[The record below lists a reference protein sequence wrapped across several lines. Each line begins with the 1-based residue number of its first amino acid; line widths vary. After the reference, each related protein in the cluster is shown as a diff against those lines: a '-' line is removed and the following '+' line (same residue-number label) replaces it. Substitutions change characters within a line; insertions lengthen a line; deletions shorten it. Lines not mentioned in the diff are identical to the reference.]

1 MVAVGQGDD
10 TIKLIQAW
18 REILDRELAT
28 LGASTVKD
36 SESLKAATS
45 YVLAGQGK
53 RLRGLLAL
61 AIHTDLNGDPQQR
74 PSSLGVAFALE
85 MLHAASLV
93 HDDLPALD
101 NDDMRRGRPS
111 CHRAFSEATA
121 ILTGDFLVGR
131 AFAVVAEGAL
141 SPMQRLRVLAR
152 LAPAWGDLCVGQQV
166 DIEQPKSPE
175 ETRRLME
182 LKTGALFGV
191 ASAAGAICG
200 DLSDDDV
207 RRFYDWGVRVGVF
220 FQRLD
225 DVADGQVSS
234 LGALDVEGEAKALL
248 AELRGLRAQSLPL
261 TEEVFT
267 AITHGQASCVKG

>member
-1 MVAVGQGDD
+1 MATEGQHGE
-10 TIKLIQAW
+10 TMKVLQGW
-18 REILDRELAT
+18 REVIDRELSSVGAT
-28 LGASTVKD
+28 SASD
-36 SESLKAATS
+36 SESLRAATA
-45 YVLAGQGK
+45 YVLEGQGK

-61 AIHTDLNGDPQQR
+61 ALHSDIRGDTQER
-74 PSSLGVAFALE
+74 PASLGVAFALE

-101 NDDMRRGRPS
+101 NDDVRRGRPS
-111 CHRAFSEATA
+111 CHRAFNEATA

-152 LAPAWGDLCVGQQV
+152 LAPAWADLCVGQQV
-166 DIEQPKSPE
+166 DIEQPKTPQ

-191 ASAAGAICG
+191 AAAAGAICG
-200 DLSDDDV
+200 DVSDEDAQ
-207 RRFYDWGVRVGVF
+207 RFYDWGVRVGVL

-225 DVADGQVSS
+225 DIADGHESS
-234 LGALDVEGEAKALL
+234 LGVLDVEGEVTMLRG
-248 AELRGLRAQSLPL
+248 ELRQISSRPLPL
-261 TEEVFT
+261 TEQVFAT
-267 AITHGQASCVKG
+267 ITRGQS